1 LPTKIK
7 ERKAYLFLKRSI
19 FGKIHSMN
27 IQSNWKSPEGWL
39 KIKTIDMHTGGE
51 PLRVIVDGLPEIK
64 GRGILA
70 KRRYFK
76 ENLDHIRKGLMWEP
90 RGHAD
95 MYGAVITDP
104 QSDNADFGT
113 FFIHNEGYSTMCG
126 HAIIALCKLVLE
138 TGLIEKEGNEPQLII
153 DAPPGKI
160 RAWAKRKNG
169 RVDSVSFQNVPSF
182 VYAFDKDIFV
192 EGIGNVTFDIAFG
205 GAFYAFVEAETIG
218 LSLDASN
225 YLQQIDWGRKI
236 KLAIMDRVE
245 IKHPFEDDLSFLY
258 GTIFVGKAENEKHH
272 SKNICIFAN
281 GEVDRSA
288 TGSGVSARAALHYAK
303 GELEIGKT
311 IRIESIVG
319 STMDV
324 EVVKETTYGP
334 FKAVIPKVSGKAHF
348 TGKHEFVFD
357 PNDPFQEGFIFR

>member
-1 LPTKIK
+1 M
-7 ERKAYLFLKRSI
+7 
-19 FGKIHSMN
+19 MN
-27 IQSNWKSPEGWL
+27 IKRDWKSPEGWL

-64 GRGILA
+64 GKGILA

-76 ENLDHIRKGLMWEP
+76 ENLDYIRKGLMWEP

-95 MYGAVITDP
+95 MYGAVLVEP
-104 QSDNADFGT
+104 QTEGSDFGT
-113 FFIHNEGYSTMCG
+113 FFIHNDGYSTMCG
-126 HAIIALCKLVLE
+126 HAIIALCKLVSE
-138 TGLIEKEGNEPQLII
+138 TGMIVKEGDEPQLII

-160 RAWAKRKNG
+160 VAWAKRKNG
-169 RVDSVSFQNVPSF
+169 IVESVSFQNVPSF
-182 VYAFDKDIFV
+182 VYALNKEVFV
-192 EGIGNVTFDIAFG
+192 EGIGSVSFDIAFG
-205 GAFYAFVEAETIG
+205 GAFYAFVEADSIG
-218 LSLDASN
+218 LNLDASN

-236 KLAIMDRVE
+236 KLAIIDQME
-245 IKHPFEDDLSFLY
+245 IKHPFEEDLSFLY

-272 SKNICIFAN
+272 SKNICVFAN

-288 TGSGVSARAALHYAK
+288 TGSGLSARAAIHFAK
-303 GELEIGKT
+303 EELEIRTT

-324 EVVKETTYGP
+324 EVLEEVDYGQY
-334 FKAVIPKVSGKAHF
+334 KAIIPKVSGTAHF

-357 PNDPFQEGFIFR
+357 PNDPFREGFIFR